1 VRTDLRDRRNRETPI
16 GAGPRRGP
24 EYLRMGRVIRV
35 VSPATGEEIAAYP
48 EHTAEQIDG
57 ALGAANTAQRSWRQ
71 IPVAK
76 RRDLMLGAAT
86 LMRSR
91 RTDLALLAATEMG
104 KPLAEAEAEVDK
116 CALTCDFY
124 AENAEQFLAN
134 ERVETEAQQ
143 SFVMFEPIGVVVA
156 VMPWNFP
163 FWQVV
168 RFAAPALMAGNGAL
182 LKHSPNVSGCALAI
196 EQLFLDTGFPRGLF
210 ATLLVS
216 DASTPAV
223 IERLIADPRVAAV
236 TLTGSE
242 RAGTAVGAAAGRALK
257 PAVLELGGSDP
268 FVVLNDADLAA
279 VADMAARSRFL
290 NGGQSCIAAKRF
302 IVDVS
307 VADEFERL
315 FVAAVAAL
323 PVGDPTDPSTR
334 IGPMARADLLDG
346 IDRQVRESV
355 AAGARVLLGGAPLD
369 RPGSFY
375 APTILTDVTTD
386 MPVFTE
392 ETFGPVAAVI
402 RAHDEAHAVELANN
416 TSYGL
421 GASIWTRDTQR
432 GLRLGRQIE
441 SGALFVNAVVSSDP
455 RLPFGGTKRSGY
467 GRELSE
473 YGIRAFTNVRTVWV
487 GPADGLTPPT
497 SLAE

>member
-1 VRTDLRDRRNRETPI
+1 ME
-16 GAGPRRGP
+16 
-24 EYLRMGRVIRV
+24 RVIRV
-35 VSPATGEEIAAYP
+35 VNPATGEEIAAYP
-48 EHTAEQIDG
+48 EHTAEQIEG
-57 ALGAANTAQRSWRQ
+57 ALGAAQTAQRGWRQ
-71 IPVAK
+71 VSFAE
-76 RRDLMLGAAT
+76 RCDLMLGAAR
-86 LMRSR
+86 LLRFR
-91 RTDLALLAATEMG
+91 RTEFAMLAAAEMG

-124 AENAEQFLAN
+124 AEKAQQFLAD
-134 ERVETEAQQ
+134 ERVETEAEE
-143 SFVMFEPIGVVVA
+143 SLVVFEPIGVVVA
-156 VMPWNFP
+156 IMPWNFP

-196 EQLFLDTGFPRGLF
+196 ERLFLDAGFPRGLF

-216 DASTPAV
+216 DVSTPAV
-223 IERLIADPRVAAV
+223 TERLIADPRVAAV

-242 RAGTAVGAAAGRALK
+242 RAGAAVGAAAGRALK
-257 PAVLELGGSDP
+257 PTVLELGGSDP
-268 FVVLNDADLAA
+268 FVVLDDADLVG
-279 VADMAARSRFL
+279 VAGMAARSRFL
-290 NGGQSCIAAKRF
+290 NGGQSCLAAKRF
-302 IVDVS
+302 VVDVS

-315 FVAAVAAL
+315 FVAAVEAL

-402 RAHDEAHAVELANN
+402 RARDEAHAVELAND
-416 TSYGL
+416 TGYGL
-421 GASIWTRDTQR
+421 GASVWTRDTER
-432 GLRLGRQIE
+432 GLRLGRQIQ

-455 RLPFGGTKRSGY
+455 RLPFGGTKRSGH
-467 GRELSE
+467 GRELGV
-473 YGIRAFTNVRTVWV
+473 YGIRAFANVRTVWV
-487 GPADGLTPPT
+487 GPADGFSAPT

>member
-1 VRTDLRDRRNRETPI
+1 
-16 GAGPRRGP
+16 
-24 EYLRMGRVIRV
+24 VIRV
-35 VSPATGEEIAAYP
+35 VNPTTGEEIAAYP
-48 EHTAEQIDG
+48 EHTAEQIEG
-57 ALGAANTAQRSWRQ
+57 ALGAAQTAQRGWRQ
-71 IPVAK
+71 VSFAE
-76 RRDLMLGAAT
+76 RRDLMLGAAR
-86 LMRSR
+86 LLRSR
-91 RTDLALLAATEMG
+91 RAEFAMLAAAEMG

-124 AENAEQFLAN
+124 AEKAQQFLAD
-134 ERVETEAQQ
+134 ERVETEAEE
-143 SFVMFEPIGVVVA
+143 SLVVFEPIGVVVA
-156 VMPWNFP
+156 IMPWNFP

-196 EQLFLDTGFPRGLF
+196 ERLFLDAGFPRGLF

-216 DASTPAV
+216 DVSTPAV
-223 IERLIADPRVAAV
+223 TERLIADPRVAAV

-242 RAGTAVGAAAGRALK
+242 RAGAAVGAAAGRALK
-257 PAVLELGGSDP
+257 PTVLELGGSDP
-268 FVVLNDADLAA
+268 FVVLDDADLVE
-279 VADMAARSRFL
+279 VAGMAARSRFL
-290 NGGQSCIAAKRF
+290 NGGQSCLAAKRF
-302 IVDVS
+302 VVDVS

-315 FVAAVAAL
+315 FVAAVEAL

-402 RAHDEAHAVELANN
+402 RARDEAHAVELAND
-416 TSYGL
+416 SGYGL
-421 GASIWTRDTQR
+421 GASVWTRDTER
-432 GLRLGRQIE
+432 GLRLGRQIQ

-467 GRELSE
+467 GRELGV
-473 YGIRAFTNVRTVWV
+473 YGIRAFANVRTVWV
-487 GPADGLTPPT
+487 GPADGFSAPT